1 MIRTSKMPTPHR
13 MRLPTTALTALITA
27 VLLLAA
33 GCDKKGAPV
42 ATAQPPAAVK
52 VITSRAE
59 TVPVVDE
66 YVGRIAAFRSVEIRA
81 RVEGILE
88 QRHFV
93 EGAEVKRGQLLYTI
107 DATPFKIALADA
119 QADQARSR
127 ANLASAQSREARLAP
142 LVKEAAISQQD
153 YDDAVTAVKQTE
165 ALLAVSAANIDRA
178 QTNLGYTRVLATENG
193 KIGATLV
200 PEGRLVGKGEATH
213 LTTIDRLD
221 QVYVNFT
228 MADRD
233 ALTLK
238 RELQRGTVK
247 TGAGSSQARIF
258 LPDGSA
264 YDRTGQ
270 LDFADSQV
278 NPGTG
283 TLTLRVVMQNP
294 RQQLLPG
301 MYVRVV
307 YTSGSRP
314 DTILI
319 PQTAVT
325 KTPTGH
331 IAWVVGQDHKAERR
345 DLVVG
350 AWHGPDWI
358 IDRGLGAGETVV
370 VEGIQRLRQGAPVS
384 ASPWTPPPAA
394 AASASARPAAAPA
407 STPAAVATAP
417 AASR

>member
-1 MIRTSKMPTPHR
+1 
-13 MRLPTTALTALITA
+13 LATT
-27 VLLLAA
+27 LLLA
-33 GCDKKGAPV
+33 GCGKPAAPPV
-42 ATAQPPAAVK
+42 VQAPPAAVK
-52 VITSRAE
+52 VVASRAE

-66 YVGRIAAFRSVEIRA
+66 YVGRIAAYRSVEIRA

-93 EGAEVKRGQLLYTI
+93 EGSEVKRGQLLYTI
-107 DATPFKIALADA
+107 DSTPFKIALADA
-119 QADQARSR
+119 QADQARSQ
-127 ANLASAQSREARLAP
+127 ANLASARSREARLAP

-165 ALLAVSAANIDRA
+165 ALLAVSVANIDRA

-213 LTTIDRLD
+213 LSTIDRLD

-233 ALTLK
+233 ALVLQ

-247 TGAGSSQARIF
+247 GGAGTSLARIF
-258 LPDGSA
+258 LPDGSEFE
-264 YDRTGQ
+264 RTGQ
-270 LDFADSQV
+270 LDFTDSQV

-283 TLTLRVVMQNP
+283 TLTLRAVMKNP

-301 MYVRVV
+301 MYVRVL
-307 YTSGSRP
+307 YTLASRP
-314 DTILI
+314 NTVLV
-319 PQTAVT
+319 PQVAVT

-331 IAWVVGQDHKAERR
+331 IAWVVDQDNKVQRR

-350 AWHGPDWI
+350 AWLGRDWI
-358 IDRGLGAGETVV
+358 IDRGLGAGEMVV
-370 VEGIQRLRQGAPVS
+370 VEGIQRLRQGATVAP
-384 ASPWTPPPAA
+384 APWTPPPAA
-394 AASASARPAAAPA
+394 ASGPAPAAAPA
-407 STPAAVATAP
+407 TAP
-417 AASR
+417 ASAAASR

>member
-1 MIRTSKMPTPHR
+1 MSNTLLVRPWAAIAST
-13 MRLPTTALTALITA
+13 LAAA
-27 VLLLAA
+27 LLLSGCGKPAA
-33 GCDKKGAPV
+33 PPAV
-42 ATAQPPAAVK
+42 QAPPAAVK
-52 VITSRAE
+52 VIASRGA

-66 YVGRIAAFRSVEIRA
+66 YVGRIAAYRSVEIRA

-88 QRHFV
+88 KRHFV
-93 EGAEVKRGQLLYTI
+93 EGADVKRGQLLYTI
-107 DATPFKIALADA
+107 DPTPFKIALADA
-119 QADQARSR
+119 QADQARSQ
-127 ANLASAQSREARLAP
+127 ANLASARSREARLAP

-233 ALTLK
+233 ALILK

-247 TGAGSSQARIF
+247 SGAGSSQARIF
-258 LPDGSA
+258 LPDGSEFE
-264 YDRTGQ
+264 RTGQ
-270 LDFADSQV
+270 LDFTDSQV

-283 TLTLRVVMQNP
+283 TLTLRVVMPNP

-301 MYVRVV
+301 LYVRVV

-314 DTILI
+314 DTVLI
-319 PQTAVT
+319 PQMAVT

-331 IAWVVGQDHKAERR
+331 IAWVVDKDNKVQRR

-350 AWHGPDWI
+350 AWLGPDWI
-358 IDRGLGAGETVV
+358 IDRGLGAGEVVV
-370 VEGIQRLRQGAPVS
+370 VEGIQRLRQGAAVNP
-384 ASPWTPPPAA
+384 SPWTPPPAMAASAGAKPGAAPTSAASPPPAPA
-394 AASASARPAAAPA
+394 AASA
-407 STPAAVATAP
+407 

>member
-1 MIRTSKMPTPHR
+1 MYTNLLARPWAAIA
-13 MRLPTTALTALITA
+13 TTLTAA
-27 VLLLAA
+27 LLLA
-33 GCDKKGAPV
+33 GCSQQAAPPAV
-42 ATAQPPAAVK
+42 QAPPAAVK
-52 VITSRAE
+52 VMASRAE

-66 YVGRIAAFRSVEIRA
+66 YVGRIAAYRSVEIRA

-107 DATPFKIALADA
+107 DSTPFKIALADA
-119 QADQARSR
+119 QADQARSQ
-127 ANLASAQSREARLAP
+127 ANLASARSREARLAP

-165 ALLAVSAANIDRA
+165 ALLAVSNANIDRA
-178 QTNLGYTRVLATENG
+178 QTNLGYTRVLATETG

-213 LTTIDRLD
+213 LSTIDRLD

-233 ALTLK
+233 ALALQ
-238 RELQRGTVK
+238 RELQRGTVRG
-247 TGAGSSQARIF
+247 GAGTSLARIF
-258 LPDGSA
+258 LPDGSEF
-264 YDRTGQ
+264 DRTGQ
-270 LDFADSQV
+270 LDFTDSQV

-283 TLTLRVVMQNP
+283 TLTLRAVMKNP

-301 MYVRVV
+301 MYVRVL
-307 YTSGSRP
+307 YTLASRP
-314 DTILI
+314 NTVLI
-319 PQTAVT
+319 PQMAVS

-331 IAWVVGQDHKAERR
+331 IAWVVGQDNKVQRR

-370 VEGIQRLRQGAPVS
+370 VEGIQRLRQGAVVAP
-384 ASPWTPPPAA
+384 SPWTPPAVAA
-394 AASASARPAAAPA
+394 GSAPARPAA
-407 STPAAVATAP
+407 PAAATSA

>member
-1 MIRTSKMPTPHR
+1 MYTNLLARPWAAIA
-13 MRLPTTALTALITA
+13 TTLTAA
-27 VLLLAA
+27 LLLA
-33 GCDKKGAPV
+33 GCSQQAAPPAV
-42 ATAQPPAAVK
+42 QAPPAAVK
-52 VITSRAE
+52 VMASRAE

-66 YVGRIAAFRSVEIRA
+66 YVGRIAAYRSVEIRA

-107 DATPFKIALADA
+107 DSTPFKIALADA
-119 QADQARSR
+119 QADQARSQ
-127 ANLASAQSREARLAP
+127 ANLASARSREARLAP

-165 ALLAVSAANIDRA
+165 ALLAVSNANIDRA
-178 QTNLGYTRVLATENG
+178 QTNLGYTRVLATETG

-213 LTTIDRLD
+213 LSTIDRLD

-233 ALTLK
+233 ALVLQ
-238 RELQRGTVK
+238 RELQRGTVRG
-247 TGAGSSQARIF
+247 GAGTSLARIF
-258 LPDGSA
+258 LPDGSEF
-264 YDRTGQ
+264 DRTGQ
-270 LDFADSQV
+270 LDFTDSQV

-283 TLTLRVVMQNP
+283 TLTLRAVMKNP

-301 MYVRVV
+301 MYVRVL
-307 YTSGSRP
+307 YTLASRP
-314 DTILI
+314 NTVLI
-319 PQTAVT
+319 PQMAVS

-331 IAWVVGQDHKAERR
+331 IAWVVGQDNKVQRR

-370 VEGIQRLRQGAPVS
+370 VEGIQRLRQGAVVAP
-384 ASPWTPPPAA
+384 SPWTPPAVAA
-394 AASASARPAAAPA
+394 GSAPARPAA
-407 STPAAVATAP
+407 PAAATSA